1 MSFYENTFI
10 ARQDLT
16 PAQVD
21 EMVEKYADII
31 TQNGGKVT
39 KRENW
44 GLRVLAYKIQKNRK
58 GYYMFMN
65 IDAPASAVK
74 EMERQM
80 RIDENVLRYLTVR
93 VDELEE
99 GPSSMLAPKGR
110 RAQKFDSIEEPM
122 AEEF

>member
-16 PAQVD
+16 PGQVD
-21 EMVEKYADII
+21 EMVEKYAEII

-65 IDAPASAVK
+65 IDAPAPAVK

-110 RAQKFDSIEEPM
+110 RAQKFDSAEEPM
-122 AEEF
+122 TEEF